1 MSVLIK
7 GINMPKSCALCF
19 YRDDFHNYCPYEAN
33 KERDCP
39 LIEVST
45 PHGRLIDADEVP
57 YFASSPWK
65 AIATQSEIEKMP
77 TIIEAEKGANNEN
90 L

>member
-1 MSVLIK
+1 MYGPAILTVYECID
-7 GINMPKSCALCF
+7 GQAIPKEYKLSATQMQAI
-19 YRDDFHNYCPYEAN
+19 P
-33 KERDCP
+33 
-39 LIEVST
+39 